1 MDESTP
7 TGPAPSR
14 WVWIAAIWLGV
25 GLFDATQTV
34 LTMRAEGMHHAWVRL
49 FFTLL
54 FAWAPLA
61 VATPVILNL
70 ARKFPPFRP
79 WAITAWLVHVSAC
92 CILCL
97 IASAWTAG
105 FERAL
110 NPWADPSGPGTYGD
124 RLWFRFF
131 SGLIS
136 YLILYVAI
144 LGVGYALESRDRL
157 ARQQTETARLN
168 EQLSRAQLESL
179 RRQVEPH
186 FLFNSLNAVAGLVR
200 EGRSETAVN
209 AISKLSDFLRRV
221 LEDSDR
227 QEVRLGEEI
236 EYLQKYLEVQ
246 KIRFADRLEVKL
258 QVPADLL
265 RSQVPSLILQP
276 MVENAIKH
284 GIAKRAQ
291 GGEIRVS
298 ATRSNGML
306 KLTVYNDGPGL
317 VVGGENGPSGIGISN
332 TRTRLQRL
340 YGESFELSLQNY
352 GQHGVEAAVSVPF
365 REQ

>member
-1 MDESTP
+1 M
-7 TGPAPSR
+7 
-14 WVWIAAIWLGV
+14 
-25 GLFDATQTV
+25 
-34 LTMRAEGMHHAWVRL
+34 
-49 FFTLL
+49 
-54 FAWAPLA
+54 
-61 VATPVILNL
+61 
-70 ARKFPPFRP
+70 
-79 WAITAWLVHVSAC
+79 
-92 CILCL
+92 
-97 IASAWTAG
+97 
-105 FERAL
+105 
-110 NPWADPSGPGTYGD
+110 
-124 RLWFRFF
+124 WFRFF

-221 LEDSDR
+221 LEDSNR
-227 QEVRLGEEI
+227 QEVRLDEEI

-317 VVGGENGPSGIGISN
+317 VVGGENGSSGIGISN

-340 YGESFELSLQNY
+340 YGESFELSLQNH